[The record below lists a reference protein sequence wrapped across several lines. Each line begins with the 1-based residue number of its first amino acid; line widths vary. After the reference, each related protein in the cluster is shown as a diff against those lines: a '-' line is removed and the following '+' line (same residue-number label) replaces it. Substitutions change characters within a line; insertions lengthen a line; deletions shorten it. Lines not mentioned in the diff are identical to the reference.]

1 MSPEMRKIEE
11 LERKVRNLENATNPA
26 FIASLLRQI
35 GGIQLTAEIGAST
48 AGTSIAVRNAADN
61 GSETVADDY
70 DGVLTLTVGGV
81 NYRIG
86 YYT

>member
-1 MSPEMRKIEE
+1 MSPDQLKIQE
-11 LERKVRNLENATNPA
+11 LEKKVRDLENATNPA

-48 AGTSIAVRNAADN
+48 SGTSIAVRDATDT
-61 GSETVADDY
+61 GSETVAAEY
-70 DGVLTLTVGGV
+70 TGVLTLTVGGID
-81 NYRIG
+81 YRLG